1 VLKNIIAYSKISS
14 QIHRHPFEKLCLCIF
29 PIIILGFSNTIIP
42 LILNII
48 IFSFLHI
55 KVNNPINMVSKFSF
69 GAFIFALLSSITF
82 IFTYDLNYI
91 LLILLK
97 SFSGGLCIAYLS
109 LTTPLDHI
117 LYLFSKSKNLR
128 EICDIAKNMERYILL
143 IDDEARLLYNAI
155 KSRSGFTTFKL
166 KVTNTGKML
175 GLLFF
180 NTMKRWD
187 EIKEGLNSRCYRGN
201 HYYSSFDFTITVK
214 NYGYIFIYNI
224 ILIIMIL
231 IL

>member
-1 VLKNIIAYSKISS
+1 MLKNIIAYSKISS

-42 LILNII
+42 IILNII
-48 IFSFLHI
+48 IFIFLH
-55 KVNNPINMVSKFSF
+55 KKANNPMNIVSKFSF
-69 GAFIFALLSSITF
+69 GAFIFALMSSITF

-117 LYLFSKSKNLR
+117 LYIFSRNKNLR
-128 EICDIAKNMERYILL
+128 EICDISKNMERYILL
-143 IDDEARLLYNAI
+143 IDDEAKLIYNAI
-155 KSRSGFTTFKL
+155 KSRSGFITFKL
-166 KVTNTGKML
+166 KIVNTGKML

-180 NTMKRWD
+180 NTMKRWN

-201 HYYSSFDFTITVK
+201 HYYSNFDFNITIT
-214 NYGYIFIYNI
+214 NIIYIFIYNI
-224 ILIIMIL
+224 ILIIL
-231 IL
+231 IIGL

>member
-1 VLKNIIAYSKISS
+1 MNI
-14 QIHRHPFEKLCLCIF
+14 
-29 PIIILGFSNTIIP
+29 
-42 LILNII
+42 
-48 IFSFLHI
+48 
-55 KVNNPINMVSKFSF
+55 VSKFSF

-82 IFTYDLNYI
+82 LFTYDLNYI

-117 LYLFSKSKNLR
+117 LYIISKNKNFR

-143 IDDEARLLYNAI
+143 IDDEAKLIYNAI
-155 KSRSGFTTFKL
+155 KSRSGFVTFKL
-166 KVTNTGKML
+166 KIINTGKML

-187 EIKEGLNSRCYRGN
+187 EIKESLNSRCYQGN
-201 HYYSSFDFTITVK
+201 HYYSNFNFTITIK
-214 NYGYIFIYNI
+214 NYIYIFIHNI
-224 ILIIMIL
+224 ILMVMIL
-231 IL
+231 VL